1 MKDENAGEL
10 GIKTAGKGDLGCTG
24 PFQPDPAG
32 FGCLT

>member
-24 PFQPDPAG
+24 PFLPDPAG